1 MTKKIAFIIYKI
13 LFFFLKIF
21 DKIFKVRLSYVF
33 KDVITENSYEFI
45 YIKNKKTFFFIPNN
59 YTKYRLNSYFTKEPD
74 TINWIKNFKK
84 NKKIVFWDIGANV
97 GNYSI
102 FSAMYNKKVQVFAFE
117 PSVSNLKVLARNI
130 SINSLEEKI
139 SIIQLPLTDRRNKIA
154 LMQESRFEEGGSFNS
169 FGVNYNSD
177 SFRTD
182 GRITSG
188 LQITEKN
195 KIKKLFSK
203 NKYKLFGTSLDSLVN
218 NKIID
223 IPDYIK
229 IDVDGIEHLI
239 LMGAEKVL
247 RNKKIKGILIEL
259 YPDFKK
265 QYKLCHQ
272 ILKSCNFKFV
282 SKLGYNYIFNKT

>member
-1 MTKKIAFIIYKI
+1 MTKKLAYIIYKI
-13 LFFFLKIF
+13 LFFFMNIF
-21 DKIFKVRLSYVF
+21 DRIFKVRLSYVF

-45 YIKNKKTFFFIPNN
+45 YIKNNKTFFFTPNN
-59 YTKYRLNSYFTKEPD
+59 YTKYRLNNYYTKEPD
-74 TINWIKNFKK
+74 TIVWMKNFKK
-84 NKKIVFWDIGANV
+84 NKKIIFWDIGANI

-102 FSAMYNKKVQVFAFE
+102 FSAMYHKNIQVFAFE

-130 SINSLEEKI
+130 SINNLEEKI
-139 SIIQLPLTDRRNKIA
+139 TIIQLPLSDKENKIA

-182 GRITSG
+182 GNITAG
-188 LQITEKN
+188 LQIVGPN
-195 KIKKLFSK
+195 KTKKLFSK
-203 NKYKLFGTSLDSLVN
+203 NKYKIFGTSLDNLVKS
-218 NKIID
+218 KIVD

-239 LMGAEKVL
+239 LLGATKVL

-265 QYKLCHQ
+265 QYKLCHKM
-272 ILKSCNFKFV
+272 LKSCNFKFV
-282 SKLGYNYIFNKT
+282 SKLGRNYIFNKI